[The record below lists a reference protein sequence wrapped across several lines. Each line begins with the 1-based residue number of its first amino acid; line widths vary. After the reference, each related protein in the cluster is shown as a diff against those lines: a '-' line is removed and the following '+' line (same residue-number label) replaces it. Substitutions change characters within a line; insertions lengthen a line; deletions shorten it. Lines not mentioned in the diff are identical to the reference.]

1 MGQDKICDLIIF
13 KLFKI
18 NGTRVKSQQQEQVEA
33 EDKNQCN
40 S

>member
-13 KLFKI
+13 IFLKI
-18 NGTRVKSQQQEQVEA
+18 NGTRVKSQQQELEVE